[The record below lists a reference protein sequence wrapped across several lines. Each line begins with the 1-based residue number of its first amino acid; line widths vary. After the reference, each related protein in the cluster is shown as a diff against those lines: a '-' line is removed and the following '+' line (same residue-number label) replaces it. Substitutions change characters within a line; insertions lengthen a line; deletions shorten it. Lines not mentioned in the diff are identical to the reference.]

1 MTHTRALTSGEWA
14 ALSAGLVRALQA
26 AGAEPRISN
35 RAHPFAVIAG
45 LWRGETPI
53 LALGRTVHWPRAP
66 ADLSGTRAMSVLQ
79 HELQHV
85 LDYAIGALTPA
96 GYAFLPRNWTYR
108 VPSSGADWRRLGA
121 EQRAVLAERLWLAEH
136 DDPVAA
142 QQLRAVI
149 PWA

>member
-1 MTHTRALTSGEWA
+1 LARALRT
-14 ALSAGLVRALQA
+14 AGV
-26 AGAEPRISN
+26 EPRISD
-35 RAHPFAVIAG
+35 RAHAFAVIAG

-66 ADLSGTRAMSVLQ
+66 ADLSGTGAMSVLQ

-85 LDYAIGALTPA
+85 LDYATGALTPA

-108 VPSSGADWRRLGA
+108 VPAGGADWAGLGA
-121 EQRAVLAERLWLAEH
+121 EQRAVLAERLWLAER

-142 QQLRAVI
+142 QRLRSVI